1 MSNLTVKLE
10 GPEVQEFISKRN
22 AQRLHEVNKIN
33 EGNNMGLI
41 RRVGESEFIDD
52 LLRDDYAH
60 WSVAE
65 ARALYEY
72 YNEVSDCFENG
83 LEIDRTM
90 VRCEWS
96 SYKNFDE
103 VLEVYDFK
111 YSMDSLMDMT
121 QAIILD
127 DSILIQDF

>member
-1 MSNLTVKLE
+1 
-10 GPEVQEFISKRN
+10 
-22 AQRLHEVNKIN
+22 
-33 EGNNMGLI
+33 MGLI
-41 RRVGESEFIDD
+41 RRIGESEFVDD
-52 LLRDDYAH
+52 LMKDDYAH

-72 YNEVSDCFENG
+72 YDELSDMVDDVE
-83 LEIDRTM
+83 LLKSIEIDRVM

-103 VLEVYDFK
+103 IMQAYDLDSIEELEDN
-111 YSMDSLMDMT
+111 T
-121 QAIILD
+121 QVIILD

>member
-41 RRVGESEFIDD
+41 RRVGESEFVDD

-83 LEIDRTM
+83 LEIDRVM

>member
-1 MSNLTVKLE
+1 MSNLTVELTGTEREEYIKNRAVQ
-10 GPEVQEFISKRN
+10 PES
-22 AQRLHEVNKIN
+22 L
-33 EGNNMGLI
+33 GLI

-72 YNEVSDCFENG
+72 YNEVSDCFEEG
-83 LEIDRTM
+83 LEIDRVM

-103 VLEVYDFK
+103 IMQAYDL
-111 YSMDSLMDMT
+111 DSLEELEDNT
-121 QAIILD
+121 QVIILD

>member
-1 MSNLTVKLE
+1 MSNL
-10 GPEVQEFISKRN
+10 
-22 AQRLHEVNKIN
+22 
-33 EGNNMGLI
+33 I
-41 RRVGESEFIDD
+41 RRIGESEFIDD
-52 LLRDDYAH
+52 LMKDDYAH
-60 WSVAE
+60 WTIAE

-72 YNEVSDCFENG
+72 YNEVSDCMDSG

-103 VLEVYDFK
+103 IMEAYGLDSIEEVEDN
-111 YSMDSLMDMT
+111 T
-121 QAIILD
+121 QVIILD